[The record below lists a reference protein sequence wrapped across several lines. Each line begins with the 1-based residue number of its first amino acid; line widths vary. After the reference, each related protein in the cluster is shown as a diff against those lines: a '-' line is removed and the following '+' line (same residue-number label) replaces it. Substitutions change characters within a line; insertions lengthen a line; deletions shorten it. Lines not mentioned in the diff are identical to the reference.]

1 MIVLCTHPM
10 YQTKLNKHLN
20 SDNFWLLPNSDK
32 SEKKKDKKQ
41 SDEVVLKN
49 HLKILIIIKK
59 ALVSTD

>member
-32 SEKKKDKKQ
+32 SEKKR
-41 SDEVVLKN
+41 
-49 HLKILIIIKK
+49 
-59 ALVSTD
+59 